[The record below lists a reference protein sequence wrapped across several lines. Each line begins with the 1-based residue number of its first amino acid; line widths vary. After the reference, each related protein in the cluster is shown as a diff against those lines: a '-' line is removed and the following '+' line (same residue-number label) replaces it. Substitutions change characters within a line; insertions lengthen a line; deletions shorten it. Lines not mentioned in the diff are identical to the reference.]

1 MAKKKPNK
9 IIYNGEIVTFL
20 DLDKTNPGF
29 EFNSK
34 FLHYGRNTFDQH
46 KVLLESKYQGMRIV
60 GILISP
66 RALNEERW
74 PDNPMY
80 PNKCVTVVAKNFY
93 ALTTTPGTFQHKMRF
108 IRAVING
115 KGWPRTMRPGE
126 SIESWP
132 DGLKLDIA
140 E

>member
-1 MAKKKPNK
+1 MAKNKPNK
-9 IIYNGEIVTFL
+9 IIYNGEKVTYF
-20 DLDKTNPGF
+20 DLDKARSGF
-29 EFNSK
+29 EFTDK
-34 FLHYGRNTFDQH
+34 YMHYGRTIFERH
-46 KVLLESKYQGMRIV
+46 KVLLDSKYQKMRIV
-60 GILISP
+60 AILISP

-74 PDNPMY
+74 PDHSLY

-93 ALTTTPGTFQHKMRF
+93 TLTTTPGTFQHKIRF
-108 IRAVING
+108 IRAALNG

-126 SIESWP
+126 SIENWP